1 MTSLEGAVV
10 LVTGGTRGL
19 GKAVVDDLLTR
30 GVTKVYATARK
41 PESSTDRRVVPL
53 QLETTDQALVDAL
66 PAAAPDVTVLI
77 NNAGIDTSSRSYLD
91 TPVDDLR
98 RTMEVNYFGT
108 LAVTRAV
115 VPVIEQNGG
124 GHILTMLSAM
134 SWAAYGGGY
143 SASKAALWLQT
154 NGLRLELLDRGIG
167 VTGLYMG
174 YVDTDMTA
182 GVSSARQGRPVTGP
196 HRSLPPT
203 EAVTPGHGRRD
214 RDSFGRVRACVPRSS
229 RARASRLD
237 HAR

>member
-41 PESSTDRRVVPL
+41 PGPSTDRRVIPL
-53 QLETTDQALVDAL
+53 QLETTDQASVDAL
-66 PAAAPDVTVLI
+66 PAAAPDVTVLVI
-77 NNAGIDTSSRSYLD
+77 NAGIDTSSRSYLD
-91 TPVDDLR
+91 TPVEDLR
-98 RTMEVNYFGT
+98 RTMDVNYFGT

-115 VPVIEQNGG
+115 VPVIEHNGG

-182 GVSSARQGRPVTGP
+182 GVSSPKTAPADIAQKALDGVEADDFEVLADATAQRAKAGL
-196 HRSLPPT
+196 SLDLTALYPQ
-203 EAVTPGHGRRD
+203 
-214 RDSFGRVRACVPRSS
+214 
-229 RARASRLD
+229 LKQ
-237 HAR
+237 